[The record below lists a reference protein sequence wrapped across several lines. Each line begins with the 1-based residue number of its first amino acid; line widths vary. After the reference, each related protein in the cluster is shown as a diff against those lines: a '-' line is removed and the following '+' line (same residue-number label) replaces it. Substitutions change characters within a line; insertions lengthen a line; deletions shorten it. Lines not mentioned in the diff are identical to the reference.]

1 MSCTLTVIQI
11 NIYPFDN
18 LNMVNAKKLKKNY
31 CLFKQ
36 LNSCSDICLI
46 YYLYNDNHIS
56 GKKDVH

>member
-1 MSCTLTVIQI
+1 MPCTLKVIQI

-36 LNSCSDICLI
+36 LTVVLI
-46 YYLYNDNHIS
+46 S
-56 GKKDVH
+56 F

>member
-1 MSCTLTVIQI
+1 MPCTLKVIQI
-11 NIYPFDN
+11 NIYSFDN

-36 LNSCSDICLI
+36 LNSCFDIFLT

>member
-1 MSCTLTVIQI
+1 MSCTLKVIQI

-18 LNMVNAKKLKKNY
+18 LKMVNAKKLKKNY

-36 LNSCSDICLI
+36 LNSCFDICLI